1 MLRFST
7 IAKLNKTRHQRPIT
21 SKSMSDTLADWTPS
35 SWQKKIVTQLPTYP
49 DAEAL
54 NSVLDRLAQLPP
66 LVTSWEIE
74 SLKDQLA
81 EAAEGKAF
89 LLQGGDCSESLDDC
103 DNDSIVRNLKVL
115 MQMSFVLIYGSMK
128 KIVRVGRVAGQY
140 AKPRSNNTE
149 TRDGVTLEVYRGD
162 IVNRSG
168 FTETERKPDPELLL
182 RGYERAALTLNFI
195 RALSAGGFADLHH
208 PENWDLDF
216 ASDTPQADKYHE
228 MVASITNSLKFME
241 AVWGSSINESKSVEV
256 FTSHEGL
263 HLNYEQA
270 QTRRVPRRDGWYNM
284 STHMPWIGY
293 RTRDINGA
301 HVEYFKGISN
311 PVGIKVGP
319 KFEAEELVALI
330 KALNPTA
337 EAGKVTLIHRY
348 GDSEVAEKLPPIL
361 EAISEAELKVLHT
374 CDPMHGNT
382 FSTNSGV
389 KTRSFDQ
396 IASEVKQQFKIH
408 RQQGTILGGIHLEL
422 TGDNVTECIG
432 GASQIAEP
440 DLARAYKSAVDPRLN
455 YDQAMELA
463 FLISDELKTNQTKLP
478 R

>member
-1 MLRFST
+1 
-7 IAKLNKTRHQRPIT
+7 
-21 SKSMSDTLADWTPS
+21 MSDLLADWTPS
-35 SWQKKIVTQLPTYP
+35 SWQKKVVTQLPTYP
-49 DAEAL
+49 DVEEL
-54 NSVLDRLAQLPP
+54 NNALDRLAKLPP

-81 EAAEGKAF
+81 EAAKGKAF

-128 KIVRVGRVAGQY
+128 KVIRVGRVAGQY

-168 FTETERKPDPELLL
+168 FTESERKPDPELLL

-216 ASDTPQADKYHE
+216 ASDTTQADKYHE
-228 MVASITNSLKFME
+228 MVSSITNSLKFME
-241 AVWGSSINESKSVEV
+241 AVWGSAINESSSVDI

-270 QTRRVPRRDGWYNM
+270 QTRRVPRREGWYNM

-293 RTRDINGA
+293 RTRDIAGA
-301 HVEYFKGISN
+301 HVEYFKGIAN
-311 PVGIKVGP
+311 PMGIKVGP
-319 KFEAEELVALI
+319 KFEAEELIALI
-330 KALNPTA
+330 RTLNPTN
-337 EAGKVTLIHRY
+337 EEGKITLIHRY
-348 GDSEVAEKLPPIL
+348 GDGEVAERLPRIL
-361 EAISEAELKVLHT
+361 EAISETDLFVLHT

-396 IASEVKQQFKIH
+396 ISSEVRKQFKIH
-408 RQQGTILGGIHLEL
+408 REHGTILGGIHLEL

-455 YDQAMELA
+455 YDQSMELA
-463 FLISDELKTNQTKLP
+463 FLIADELKMNQVNGNA
-478 R
+478 

>member
-1 MLRFST
+1 
-7 IAKLNKTRHQRPIT
+7 
-21 SKSMSDTLADWTPS
+21 MSEPLSDWTPS
-35 SWQKKIVTQLPTYP
+35 SWQKKVVTQLPTYP

-54 NSVLDRLAQLPP
+54 SSALGRLAKLPP

-89 LLQGGDCSESLDDC
+89 LLQGGDCSESLEDC
-103 DNDSIVRNLKVL
+103 DNDSIVRNLKVM
-115 MQMSFVLIYGSMK
+115 MQMSFVLIYGSMR

-140 AKPRSNNTE
+140 AKPRSNDTE

-168 FTETERKPDPELLL
+168 FTESERTPDPNLLL
-182 RGYERAALTLNFI
+182 RGYERAALTLNFL

-216 ASDTPQADKYHE
+216 ASNSPQADKYHE
-228 MVASITNSLKFME
+228 MVESITSSLKFME
-241 AVWGSSINESKSVEV
+241 AVWGARAMESQSVEI
-256 FTSHEGL
+256 FCSHEGL
-263 HLNYEQA
+263 HLHYEQA
-270 QTRRVPRRDGWYNM
+270 QTRRVPRREGWYNM

-293 RTRDINGA
+293 RTRDLQGA

-311 PVGIKVGP
+311 PIGIKVGP
-319 KFEAEELVALI
+319 KFEPDELVSLV
-330 KALNPTA
+330 KVLNPDS
-337 EAGKVTLIHRY
+337 EPGKVTLIHRY
-348 GDSEVAEKLPPIL
+348 GDAEVADKLPRIL
-361 EAISEAELKVLHT
+361 EAITEAELNVLHT

-396 IASEVKQQFKIH
+396 IASEVRQQFKIH
-408 RQQGTILGGIHLEL
+408 RSQGTYLGGIHLEL

-432 GASQIAEP
+432 GASQIGEP

-463 FLISDELKTNQTKLP
+463 FLIADELKVNQVNGNS
-478 R
+478 

>member
-1 MLRFST
+1 
-7 IAKLNKTRHQRPIT
+7 
-21 SKSMSDTLADWTPS
+21 MSEPLSDWTPS
-35 SWQKKIVTQLPTYP
+35 SWQKKVVTQLPTYP

-54 NSVLDRLAQLPP
+54 SSALGRLAKLPP

-89 LLQGGDCSESLDDC
+89 LLQGGDCSESLEDC
-103 DNDSIVRNLKVL
+103 DNDSIVRNLKVML
-115 MQMSFVLIYGSMK
+115 QMSFVLIYGSMR

-140 AKPRSNNTE
+140 AKPRSNDTE

-168 FTETERKPDPELLL
+168 FTESERTPDPNLLL
-182 RGYERAALTLNFI
+182 RGYERAALTLNFL

-216 ASDTPQADKYHE
+216 ASNSPQADKYHE
-228 MVASITNSLKFME
+228 MVESITSSLKFME
-241 AVWGSSINESKSVEV
+241 AVWGARAMESQSVEI
-256 FTSHEGL
+256 FCSHEGL
-263 HLNYEQA
+263 HLHYEQA
-270 QTRRVPRRDGWYNM
+270 QTRRVPRREGWYNM

-293 RTRDINGA
+293 RTRDLQGA

-311 PVGIKVGP
+311 PIGIKVGP
-319 KFEAEELVALI
+319 KFEPDELVSLV
-330 KALNPTA
+330 KVLNPDS
-337 EAGKVTLIHRY
+337 EPGKVTLIHRY
-348 GDSEVAEKLPPIL
+348 GDAEVADKLPRIL
-361 EAISEAELKVLHT
+361 EAITEAELNVLHT

-396 IASEVKQQFKIH
+396 IASEVRQQFKIH
-408 RQQGTILGGIHLEL
+408 RSQGTYLGGIHLEL

-432 GASQIAEP
+432 GASQIGEP

-463 FLISDELKTNQTKLP
+463 FLIADELKVNQVNGNS
-478 R
+478 